1 MAASLKIKFDP
12 SQDYQLEAVESVMR
26 LFEGLPRRSSE
37 FRLGDEIA
45 PNWPLE
51 EDLPEDLL
59 LKNVQATQARNAITL
74 PTMQLDLEVDK
85 GLGLIG
91 TQTAHYPSFTVEME
105 TGTGKTYV
113 YLRTLYELRRQYGF
127 GKFII
132 VVPSIAI
139 YEGVVKNFEI
149 TRDHFRSLY
158 GNEVVNLVRYDGA
171 QLSRLRGFAT
181 STFAE
186 IMVMTVQAFN
196 KVTNNLYKA
205 SEKLP
210 GERRPYQFI
219 QETRPILVLD
229 EPQNMGSELSKTA
242 LRTLNPLFALRYS
255 ATHRETPNLVYRL
268 TPYQAFERNLVKK
281 IQIAGVTERED
292 ANEAFLALESISR
305 RGVITAKL
313 RTLVTEKGRT
323 RNATVTLKHGDDLH
337 VKTSRPEHKG
347 RYKVAEIHA
356 GEGYV
361 EFENGVRLRLNEAMA
376 PDRPRVFQTQIEET
390 LKQHFEQQ
398 ERLQPQGIKILSLFF
413 IDRVAN
419 YIDDNGLVRRLF
431 DQAFNKLKKDY
442 PAFAGLKPEQVR
454 QGYFAKKKVKGSD
467 DEVAIDTDGR
477 NKEQIEAEKAAFAL
491 IMRDKERLLSFDEP
505 VAFIFAHSA
514 LKEGWDNPNVFQIC
528 SLNQAVSEVRRRQE
542 IGRGMRLCVNQEGE
556 RVFGDEVNVLTVV
569 ANESYSAYAEGLQ
582 QEYRDDD
589 LLAPPAPTN
598 AHRKA
603 ATRNDRIF
611 KAAPDFRAFW
621 KRLTQTLRYRIE
633 LNTLALIEACVERL
647 NNQTLPEPIIEV
659 TTGEFAPT
667 HYQLKLERV
676 DNRGAWFQVE
686 ITRTDGEKLIAQKP
700 LQKSENLADKVDDD
714 ILSPFKVVEISGQ
727 GNQAKVTFGNGV
739 ELAVGG
745 TFSFGGKPGRI
756 LRERATLVPDTK
768 YPVFNLIDRAAHE
781 TGLTRSTLVTIFKQ
795 MKPEKKG
802 LIFRNPEGFAGV
814 FITEIRNA
822 VADQVAETIIFEA
835 DVAAPTLPE
844 LESLFPKSR
853 TFPQRELL
861 EAGERG
867 LYDLVQTDSAVES
880 EFVALLKNDDKI
892 ALFFKFPAAFKIRL
906 PRLIGNYNPDWG
918 IVRRRDDGRYTVYL
932 VRETKGGQLD
942 TLRFP
947 HERRKVRCAQ
957 AYFDELGIDYRQVEP
972 GTFVNWWQLNAEL
985 GTQPK
990 LPTGK
995 Q

>member
-1 MAASLKIKFDP
+1 MAAPLQIKFDP
-12 SQDYQLEAVESVMR
+12 NQDYQLEAVESVVR
-26 LFEGLPRRSSE
+26 LFEGLPRRGTE
-37 FRLGDEIA
+37 FRLGDEVV
-45 PNWPLE
+45 PNWPLD

-74 PTMQLDLEVDK
+74 PAMQLDLEVDE
-85 GLGLIG
+85 GLGLVG
-91 TQTAHYPSFTVEME
+91 TQTARYPSFTVEME

-113 YLRTLYELRRQYGF
+113 YLRTLYELRRTYGF

-281 IQIAGVTERED
+281 IQIAGVTQRED

-305 RGVITAKL
+305 RGAITAKL
-313 RTLVTEKGRT
+313 RTLVTDKGRT
-323 RNATVTLKHGDDLH
+323 RNAAVTLKQGDDLFT
-337 VKTSRPEHKG
+337 KTGRPEHKG
-347 RYKVAEIHA
+347 RYKVVEIHA

-361 EFENGVRLRLNEAMA
+361 DFENGVRLRLEEEMA
-376 PDRPRVFQTQIEET
+376 PDRPRIFQTQIEET

-398 ERLQPQGIKILSLFF
+398 DRLRPQGIKVLSLFF

-419 YIDDNGLVRRLF
+419 YVEDNGLIKRLF

-454 QGYFAKKKVKGSD
+454 QGYFAKKKARGSD
-467 DEVAIDTDGR
+467 EEIAIDTEGSNAAER
-477 NKEQIEAEKAAFAL
+477 EAERAAFEL
-491 IMRDKERLLSFDEP
+491 IMREKERLLSFDEP

-528 SLNQAVSEVRRRQE
+528 SLNQAISEVRRRQE
-542 IGRGMRLCVNQEGE
+542 IGRGMRLCVNQDGE

-569 ANESYSAYAEGLQ
+569 ANESYAAYADGLQ
-582 QEYRDDD
+582 QEYREDD
-589 LLAPPAPTN
+589 LLAPPAPTD
-598 AHRKA
+598 ARRKSA
-603 ATRNDRIF
+603 SRNDKLF
-611 KAAPDFRAFW
+611 KVSPDFRAFW
-621 KRLTQTLRYRIE
+621 ERLAQTLRYRIE
-633 LNTLALIEACVERL
+633 LDTPALIEACVERL
-647 NNQTLPEPIIEV
+647 NNQTFPEPIIEV
-659 TTGEFAPT
+659 KTGGFAPT
-667 HYQLKLERV
+667 LYQLKLEKV
-676 DNRGAWFQVE
+676 DGRGAWLQID
-686 ITRTDGEKLIAQKP
+686 ITSTDGEKTSATKP
-700 LQKSENLADKVDDD
+700 LQRLENLADKVDDD
-714 ILSPFKVVEISGQ
+714 ILNPFKVVEITGQ
-727 GNQAKVTFGNGV
+727 GAQAKVMFGNGV

-745 TFSFGGKPGRI
+745 TFAFGGKPGRV

-768 YPVFNLIDRAAHE
+768 YPVFNLIDRAARE
-781 TGLTRSTLVTIFKQ
+781 TGLTRATLVSIFKQ
-795 MKPEKKG
+795 MKAEKKSI
-802 LIFRNPEGFAGV
+802 IFRNPEGFAGV

-835 DVAAPTLPE
+835 DLAAPALPD
-844 LESLFPKSR
+844 LESLFPKTR

-861 EAGERG
+861 DAGETG

-880 EFVALLKNDDKI
+880 EFVALLKDDEKV

-957 AYFDELGIDYRQVEP
+957 AYFDELGIDYRQIEP
-972 GTFVNWWQLNAEL
+972 GTFVNWWQLNVEL
-985 GTQPK
+985 SKQRH
-990 LPTGK
+990 LPIGK
-995 Q
+995 